1 MRLMTPTG
9 RLASVGV
16 CLGTPAA
23 SKLEFL
29 ELCALTRACTGCRLQ
44 ATWKMSRRLA
54 DDRRLGTCRIVDRP
68 RIGGEP
74 VVDLVSHFDR
84 IIRNRRRD
92 NRAAYHRR
100 AAIGSAARNQ
110 RDGSPITKQM

>member
-9 RLASVGV
+9 RLASVGL

-29 ELCALTRACTGCRLQ
+29 ELCALTWACTGCRVE

-74 VVDLVSHFDR
+74 VVDLVPHLDR
-84 IIRNRRRD
+84 IVRNRRRD

-100 AAIGSAARNQ
+100 RDRIRGARH
-110 RDGSPITKQM
+110 RRILD